1 MALKQTQISKM
12 VSPNKGLKI
21 WAEHLISLSILQI
34 KGFAGNLILALPYVN
49 VCIVINLLSLKSQ
62 ILGFTC

>member
-34 KGFAGNLILALPYVN
+34 KHHGIAPVD
-49 VCIVINLLSLKSQ
+49 
-62 ILGFTC
+62 TRR